1 MWGKGNSTAPVF
13 AGIGLLAGATLTAVW
28 LVRAPTPPNGQLTPL
43 PVIWIAGQSNAGG
56 RPHGT
61 NALASLGA
69 IPTNV
74 LLAHEFW
81 PNDQNSGLVPERRG
95 EGGLW
100 HELAPLNESVWGLEM
115 SMGCVLGRGR
125 SRIGILK
132 TTMGSSTL
140 AHDWH
145 PEAVH
150 GRRLYKRAL
159 RTWDRAG
166 DELKRAGYAP
176 SWEALV
182 WLQGF
187 GDAGTASSAGAYEG
201 NLRALFTSLRRGFHK
216 THNTLM

>member
-1 MWGKGNSTAPVF
+1 
-13 AGIGLLAGATLTAVW
+13 
-28 LVRAPTPPNGQLTPL
+28 
-43 PVIWIAGQSNAGG
+43 
-56 RPHGT
+56 
-61 NALASLGA
+61 
-69 IPTNV
+69 
-74 LLAHEFW
+74 
-81 PNDQNSGLVPERRG
+81 
-95 EGGLW
+95 
-100 HELAPLNESVWGLEM
+100 
-115 SMGCVLGRGR
+115 MGCVLGRGR
-125 SRIGILK
+125 RRIGILK

-201 NLRALFTSLRRGFHK
+201 NLRALFTALRRDTGLGTNLALVVARCGLSMTNSRPRAWLDQVRRAQTSVAESTPNSSWIDLDGVAMWETGSDAGVHYSDCGLLVAGYLAASNVMAHARG
-216 THNTLM
+216 TTQ